1 MSKNN
6 KYSSPKYQ
14 EFVDDYEDF
23 GYAVQNQKRYSN
35 RSKKTAK
42 FKDHD
47 EFEDYRS

>member
-6 KYSSPKYQ
+6 KVSSKYQ

-42 FKDHD
+42 FKDYD
-47 EFEDYRS
+47 EYEDYRS